1 MTEIYRCMMY
11 IWYVDVYYQFIMY
24 IYVDLCG
31 YILAMTSAYIRYV
44 CWFGNFSWLKS
55 VYIDTY
61 NLMIIRMYHEVSH
74 VGFWDKP
81 PWGYPILMFYHL
93 WLHFGQRAISST
105 CHLTHKSKMSFCIE
119 NFSLVK
125 AIHSEHAFISI
136 HRPPP
141 KPKQQVE
148 ATSTLVTARTVA
160 ERRVFSSNA
169 CKAHVRHN
177 SEGDVWIPCNS
188 LVPNARPVLGVEFG
202 MLTSEASFAS
212 FFQAVRS
219 APDLLGIQ
227 RKWIQLDG
235 KVN

>member
-1 MTEIYRCMMY
+1 
-11 IWYVDVYYQFIMY
+11 
-24 IYVDLCG
+24 
-31 YILAMTSAYIRYV
+31 
-44 CWFGNFSWLKS
+44 
-55 VYIDTY
+55 
-61 NLMIIRMYHEVSH
+61 
-74 VGFWDKP
+74 
-81 PWGYPILMFYHL
+81 
-93 WLHFGQRAISST
+93 
-105 CHLTHKSKMSFCIE
+105 MSFCIE
-119 NFSLVK
+119 IFSLVK
-125 AIHSEHAFISI
+125 AIHAEHAFISI

-177 SEGDVWIPCNS
+177 SEGDVLISCNS
-188 LVPNARPVLGVEFG
+188 PIPNARPVLGVEFG
-202 MLTSEASFAS
+202 MSTSEASFAS

-235 KVN
+235 KVNWDGLISTQYCRWKKSQTTTWDVLKKTANIGINYQPQLVSRISEPSTV